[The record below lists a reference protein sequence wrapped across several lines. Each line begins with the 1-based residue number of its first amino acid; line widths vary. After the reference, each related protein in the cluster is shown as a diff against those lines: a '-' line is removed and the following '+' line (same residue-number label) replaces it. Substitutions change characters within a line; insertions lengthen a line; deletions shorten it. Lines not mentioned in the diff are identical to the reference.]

1 MLTHRQ
7 ITTTT
12 TNHNPLTGVHQPLL
26 HGHASEHAQT
36 HSASVCGHRSIKTG
50 LVIRNAES
58 HLRVYAYKVFGLQV
72 MKIGQV
78 IRDEFNGGKDLSG
91 IGGVETGR
99 DAAEFLLLGANSVQ
113 VSGPIIPGDMNC
125 GAHGLSSCEHKPASM
140 QMDLCHVSISL
151 QACRW
156 TCVM

>member
-1 MLTHRQ
+1 MKIGQ
-7 ITTTT
+7 
-12 TNHNPLTGVHQPLL
+12 V
-26 HGHASEHAQT
+26 
-36 HSASVCGHRSIKTG
+36 V
-50 LVIRNAES
+50 RNESAES
-58 HLRVYAYKVFGLQV
+58 HIRLYTYKVFGLQV
-72 MKIGQV
+72 MKISQI

-113 VSGPIIPGDMNC
+113 VSCPIIPGEMNC
-125 GAHGLSSCEHKPASM
+125 GADGHVSCEHKPASM
-140 QMDLCHVSISL
+140 QMDMCHVSVSL